1 MKSCA
6 RLPAGSPFPR
16 SATETAVWRF
26 TLRRNFGILLLL
38 WSAMFLDLA
47 VSAQTVATDVAVT
60 YQINAQ
66 HTGFITTP
74 SLSPPLK
81 VKWSVDLGATAS
93 YALIA
98 EGKVFV
104 LAGPD
109 SNGKVNLYALDA
121 QSGNALWG
129 PIDIPQGAYWW
140 AAAAY
145 DNGKVFVVPNTVSG
159 LTNGVMYAFDANDGH
174 TIWTSILPGQYFFTA
189 PPTARNGIVYTSGAG
204 TGGTIYA
211 VRETDG
217 VLLWNGSVMNG
228 DNSSPVVTA
237 AGVYVSYVCPQTY
250 KFAPTTGKLIWHY
263 SGPCEGG
270 GGATPV
276 FSNSR
281 LYVRDW
287 SSSSGH
293 NGDILNSTTGAIVGN
308 FDSDFA
314 PAVSGG
320 TVIYVKTSG
329 LKAVNIKTGNT
340 VWAAVPANGDTYSTP
355 PIVVN
360 GTVYV
365 GSASGNLLGYKSTT
379 GKSVVSINMGYPI
392 SAPETG
398 SVGSPESGLSAGQGV
413 LVVPAGTHVIALV
426 H

>member
-1 MKSCA
+1 MLDSVRVASFHVRPPKLEPG
-6 RLPAGSPFPR
+6 RLA
-16 SATETAVWRF
+16 
-26 TLRRNFGILLLL
+26 LRRNFKILFLLCSVTL
-38 WSAMFLDLA
+38 LDLA
-47 VSAQTVATDVAVT
+47 VSAQTVATDLAVT

-66 HTGFITTP
+66 HTGSINTP
-74 SLSPPLK
+74 SLFPPLK

-98 EGKVFV
+98 GGKVFV
-104 LAGPD
+104 IAGPD
-109 SNGKVNLYALDA
+109 AKGKVNLYALDA
-121 QSGNALWG
+121 QSGNTLWG
-129 PIDIPQGAYWW
+129 PILIPQGAYWW

-145 DNGKVFVVPNTVSG
+145 DNGKVFVVPNTVAG
-159 LTNGVMYAFDANDGH
+159 LTNGILYAFDANDGH

-204 TGGTIYA
+204 LGGTMYA

-217 VLLWNGSVMNG
+217 ALLWNGSVMNG
-228 DNSSPVVTA
+228 DNSSPVVTS

-250 KFAPTTGKLIWHY
+250 KFAPTTGKLLWHY

-276 FSNSR
+276 LSNGR

-287 SSSSGH
+287 SASSGH
-293 NGDILNSTTGAIVGN
+293 NGDILNSATGAVVGN
-308 FDSDFA
+308 FDSSFA
-314 PAVSGG
+314 PAVVGG
-320 TVIYVKTSG
+320 TAFYVKTSG
-329 LKAVNIKTGNT
+329 LTAVNTTTGKT
-340 VWAAVPANGDTYSTP
+340 VWTAVPANGDTYSTP

-365 GSASGNLLGYKSTT
+365 GSASGYLLGYKSGT
-379 GKSVVSINMGYPI
+379 GKAAVSMNMGYPI
-392 SAPETG
+392 SAFETG
-398 SVGSPESGLSAGQGV
+398 SVGSPESGLSAGQSI
-413 LVVPAGTHVIALV
+413 LVVPASTHVIALY